1 MHYKNLVKAK
11 RLDRSMNDEMS
22 RKARESYVQVLKSRR
37 VDDILDFLKKWRIRV
52 RIDRRKLEKAIQENQ
67 PTLSRLNRKEYQI
80 ANVDLGDPKTRDAIV
95 GLFGAFSKEV
105 SIGRNTYTGASK
117 ILHVMVPNLFV
128 MWDDAIRWAY
138 ACRSQDAEHGEDYFT
153 FLKRTQ
159 SELREAVRSYGIQH
173 SCSDEEAMKKI
184 SEELFEPGYD
194 SFSRLIDCYNYQ
206 KFTLGKDELWSNE
219 WIDLTAW
226 SA

>member
-22 RKARESYVQVLKSRR
+22 RNARESYVRVLRSRR

-52 RIDRRKLEKAIQENQ
+52 KIDGSKLDKAIQVNQ
-67 PTLSRLNRKEYQI
+67 STLSRLRRREYQI
-80 ANVDLGDPKTRDAIV
+80 TDANLRDTNTHDAIIE
-95 GLFGAFSKEV
+95 LFGIFSKKV
-105 SIGRNTYTGASK
+105 SIGRHTYTGASK

-138 ACRSQDAEHGEDYFT
+138 ACRSQDEEHGEDYFT

-159 SELREAVRSYGIQH
+159 GELKEAIRSYGIQH
-173 SCSDEEAMKKI
+173 NCSDEEAMKKI
-184 SEELFEPGYD
+184 GEELFEPGYD

-219 WIDLTAW
+219 WVDLTT
-226 SA
+226 